1 MTLCTCILEE
11 YSELNPTLYD
21 TEEYLFKEDRNNCIH
36 LTVQMDSPSK
46 SSKGLEPNMY
56 L

>member
-11 YSELNPTLYD
+11 YSTLYD

-46 SSKGLEPNMY
+46 SSKGLEPKMY